1 MGEGGRIWITRG
13 QPGAEA
19 TAARLRALGHAPL
32 VASLLEVRPL
42 PPPAELP
49 KGVAALAFTS
59 ANAVRAF
66 SAWTPRR
73 EWPVFA
79 VGGATAEAAR
89 EAGFRAVSS
98 ADGDVGALALRIAAE
113 RCSGLVLHPCA
124 REAAGDL
131 AGALGATGLRSRA
144 ASLRDLRRR
153 DLPTGVCA
161 ALDQGAIPVA
171 LIHSPKAARALAGL
185 WVAAGR
191 PRLQR
196 TQLLGL
202 SPACLAPVAHLPF
215 AAAHAPTQPN
225 ETAMLDLL

>member
-1 MGEGGRIWITRG
+1 M
-13 QPGAEA
+13 
-19 TAARLRALGHAPL
+19 
-32 VASLLEVRPL
+32 
-42 PPPAELP
+42 
-49 KGVAALAFTS
+49 
-59 ANAVRAF
+59 
-66 SAWTPRR
+66 
-73 EWPVFA
+73 
-79 VGGATAEAAR
+79 
-89 EAGFRAVSS
+89 
-98 ADGDVGALALRIAAE
+98 ALRIAAE

-131 AGALGATGLRSRA
+131 AGALGATGLQVQ
-144 ASLRDLRRR
+144 SLPLYETCAVET
-153 DLPTGVCA
+153 LPTGVSA
-161 ALDQGAIPVA
+161 ALDQGAIAAA

-196 TQLLGL
+196 TRLLGL